1 MRTPNGL
8 APGDLVVSRN
18 RKSDQLYQA
27 VKAQQ
32 PPFDGTDRE
41 WFTRGRA

>member
-1 MRTPNGL
+1 VDYS
-8 APGDLVVSRN
+8 ADVVDRITAA
-18 RKSDQLYQA
+18 SDQLYQA

-41 WFTRGRA
+41 WFRRGRA